1 MRGSASQEITELLDR
16 WTRGDNAALE
26 ELVPL
31 VYQDLRRVARRC
43 LAGQRVDH
51 TLQSTALVHEA
62 YLRLVGRD
70 RAHWQNRQHFFAVA
84 AQAMRHILV
93 DHARK
98 HRAAKRGGASVNLA
112 LDDAIALPQ
121 LRELDLVALD
131 EALRALAILDQ
142 RQSQVV
148 ELRFFGGLSI
158 EDVSNVL
165 GISPATVKREWATAR
180 SWLFAEL
187 QRQPG

>member
-1 MRGSASQEITELLDR
+1 MSHQITELLDR
-16 WTRGDNAALE
+16 WTRGDNAAFE

-70 RAHWQNRQHFFAVA
+70 RAHWQNRQHFLAVA

-98 HRAAKRGGASVNLA
+98 RRAAKRGGASVKLA

-121 LRELDLVALD
+121 QRELDLVALD
-131 EALRALAILDQ
+131 EALRALAMLDR

-187 QRQPG
+187 QRQTG